1 MLVGIEVAQAGD
13 DVTGQADA
21 DDFQDCA
28 EDEKRQIVEGG
39 MRVDGVLFLEDG
51 EGRGRRHGG
60 GIPGLAGAS
69 HGEPQGHG
77 RPDVEETHQMPAL
90 VSLLSVWLLLLLLP
104 CDLGDGPKLDGC
116 LMLQLRC
123 NRQCRGVLGCTDA
136 VDGRRLRQT
145 QGGWVEQA
153 PGSRLAHSS
162 LVGDCRFDAED
173 LKKEQRAVDSWRC
186 PQTRAFA

>member
-28 EDEKRQIVEGG
+28 EDEKRQIVKGG

-104 CDLGDGPKLDGC
+104 GDGLKLDGC
-116 LMLQLRC
+116 LMSRLRC
-123 NRQCRGVLGCTDA
+123 NQQCRGVLGRTDA

-145 QGGWVEQA
+145 QGGWVEQE
-153 PGSRLAHSS
+153 PGSRDAHSS
-162 LVGDCRFDAED
+162 LVEDCRFDAED
-173 LKKEQRAVDSWRC
+173 LKKEQRGVDS
-186 PQTRAFA
+186 